1 MIRITRF
8 NRSTFHL
15 NATLI
20 ETVEATPDT
29 MITLVNGKKM
39 MVLET
44 VDEVLAMVESYY
56 RKVGLLA
63 VQVRQNAEGKDVS
76 EQSS

>member
-1 MIRITRF
+1 MIQVTRF
-8 NRSTFHL
+8 NRSTFHV

-29 MITLVNGKKM
+29 VITLVNGKKM
-39 MVLET
+39 MVVES
-44 VDEVLAMVESYY
+44 VEEVLVMVESYY

-63 VQVRQNAEGKDVS
+63 VQVQQNAEGKDVS
-76 EQSS
+76 

>member
-8 NRSTFHL
+8 NRSTFYV

-29 MITLVNGKKM
+29 VITLVNGKKM
-39 MVLET
+39 MVLEK

>member
-8 NRSTFHL
+8 NRSTFYV

-39 MVLET
+39 MVLEK
-44 VDEVLAMVESYY
+44 VEEVLAMVESYY